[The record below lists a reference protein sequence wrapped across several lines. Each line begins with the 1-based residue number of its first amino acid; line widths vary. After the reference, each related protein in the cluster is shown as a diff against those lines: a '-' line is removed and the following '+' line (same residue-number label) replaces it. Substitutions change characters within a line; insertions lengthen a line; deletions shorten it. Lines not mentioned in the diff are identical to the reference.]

1 MEHKIKIYLDTS
13 VPNFLFADDAPEK
26 RDITIDFFSNFV
38 KLEKYHTFISAFVL
52 VEIDNTT
59 DLKKKIKLLEA
70 LKQYPLTM
78 LQSEN
83 RNEIETLAQKYV
95 KAGIIPMKNIFDAY
109 HIAVCT
115 VFGIDYLVSW
125 NFRHLANVNKEN
137 LVRIVNCQN
146 NYLNELRIITP
157 LELTGYGT

>member
-1 MEHKIKIYLDTS
+1 MPHKIKIYLDTS

-38 KLEKYHTFISAFVL
+38 KQEKYHTFISAFV
-52 VEIDNTT
+52 VIEINHTT
-59 DLKKKIKLLEA
+59 DIKKKEQLLETIN
-70 LKQYPLTM
+70 QYPLTM
-78 LQSEN
+78 LNMQN
-83 RNEIETLAQKYV
+83 RNEVETLAERYIS
-95 KAGIIPMKNIFDAY
+95 AGIIPMKNIFDAY
-109 HIAVCT
+109 HIAVST

-125 NFRHLANVNKEN
+125 NFKHLANVNKEN
-137 LVRIVNCQN
+137 LVRIVNRQN